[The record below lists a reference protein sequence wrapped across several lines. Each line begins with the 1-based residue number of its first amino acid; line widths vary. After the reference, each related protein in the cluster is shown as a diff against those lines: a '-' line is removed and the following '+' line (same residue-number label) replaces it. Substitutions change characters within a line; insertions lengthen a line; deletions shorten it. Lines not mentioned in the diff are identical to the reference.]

1 MAVNSLSVYLR
12 FASFCS
18 VIPGGG
24 DVCVWGGDVKVQ
36 KSPKRAL
43 VLRMVVYLVPCKT
56 SKKWNK
62 MVTQKETLEKVYIQ
76 CLIQCI
82 YLGLCS

>member
-1 MAVNSLSVYLR
+1 M
-12 FASFCS
+12 
-18 VIPGGG
+18 
-24 DVCVWGGDVKVQ
+24 CVGGDVKVQ

-62 MVTQKETLEKVYIQ
+62 MVTQKETLKKVYIQ
-76 CLIQCI
+76 CLIQ
-82 YLGLCS
+82 